1 MRALIAA
8 AGNLFAAVRVRALLA
23 EENVVCDATDTG
35 RDSLLLGKLYDYDII
50 LLVLALPNGDGYR
63 LLQRLRGAGV
73 RTPIL
78 ILSDRV
84 ELDEKVK
91 FLRSGADDFLTK
103 PVDRR
108 ELFARILAIVRRSKG
123 HCESII
129 RTGKLT
135 VNVDS
140 RVVSVD
146 DRPLHLTPKEY
157 AILEL
162 LSLRKGTILTRGMVL
177 NHLYGGMDEPQPKI
191 IDILVC
197 TLRKKIARATGG
209 SDYIETVRGCGYVL
223 REPTATPIEVM
234 ASTVGPGVPNS
245 GRYEVGNRS
254 AAESAAGRLCRPEA
268 KRLRPPNRREHP
280 SKVCDRP
287 TDREPM
293 AAGEH
298 KRAPTPRSF
307 PEYARFEDAVTSD
320 GGPLRVP
327 RPDPPGSLFGCA
339 SARCAE

>member
-8 AGNLFAAVRVRALLA
+8 AGNLFAAVKVRALLA

-50 LLVLALPNGDGYR
+50 LLDLALPNGDGYR
-63 LLQRLRGAGV
+63 LLQQLRAAGV

-84 ELDEKVK
+84 ELDEKVRY
-91 FLRSGADDFLTK
+91 LRFGADDFLTK
-103 PVDRR
+103 PFDRR

-140 RVVSVD
+140 RGVSVD
-146 DRPLHLTPKEY
+146 DRPVHLTPKEY

-162 LSLRKGTILTRGMVL
+162 LSLRKGTIVTRGMVL

-191 IDILVC
+191 VDILVC

-223 REPTATPIEVM
+223 RELTTMPIEAAAPTAGIGDP
-234 ASTVGPGVPNS
+234 SS
-245 GRYEVGNRS
+245 GRNEVGNRS
-254 AAESAAGRLCRPEA
+254 AAEGAAGRPCRSEA
-268 KRLRPPNRREHP
+268 KRPRPPDRSEHP
-280 SKVCDRP
+280 SKVRDRP

-293 AAGEH
+293 VAGEH
-298 KRAPTPRSF
+298 KRAPIPGSF
-307 PEYARFEDAVTSD
+307 PEDVQFEDAVTSD
-320 GGPLRVP
+320 GGPLRLP

-339 SARCAE
+339 SARWRE